1 MDDLFDS
8 LRYAMENAVT
18 KQILDTTPRCIPL
31 GTTLKVNGTLRFDT
45 VDKIRGMRVIFN
57 NPTTILIVNGKK
69 YIAKAHDEEFDEEKG
84 LLMCLAKASGYT
96 HANLKA
102 LLKSAQRQAPKK

>member
-1 MDDLFDS
+1 
-8 LRYAMENAVT
+8 MENAVT
-18 KQILDTTPRCIPL
+18 KQILDTTPRCISL
-31 GTTLKVNGTLRFDT
+31 GTLKVNGALRFDT
-45 VDKIRGMRVIFN
+45 VDKIREMRVIFN

-102 LLKSAQRQAPKK
+102 LLKSARRQVPKK